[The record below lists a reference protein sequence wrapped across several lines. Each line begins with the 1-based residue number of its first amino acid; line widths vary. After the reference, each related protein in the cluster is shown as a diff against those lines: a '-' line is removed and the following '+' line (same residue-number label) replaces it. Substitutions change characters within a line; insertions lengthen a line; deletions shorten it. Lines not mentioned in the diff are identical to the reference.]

1 MSLLVRREELEKR
14 VAGWMQRSGE
24 GGVQYS
30 ALVPDGGPENP
41 QGAQIQLSL
50 PSPSQWCS
58 LLPPCGQRSRHSLLQ
73 TALGSWSQL
82 E

>member
-1 MSLLVRREELEKR
+1 MSLLVRREELEKT
-14 VAGWMQRSGE
+14 VAGWVQRSRE

-30 ALVPDGGPENP
+30 ALVPDGGPESP
-41 QGAQIQLSL
+41 QGAQMLPSL

-58 LLPPCGQRSRHSLLQ
+58 LLPPCGQRNRHSRLE
-73 TALGSWSQL
+73 TALGSRSQL